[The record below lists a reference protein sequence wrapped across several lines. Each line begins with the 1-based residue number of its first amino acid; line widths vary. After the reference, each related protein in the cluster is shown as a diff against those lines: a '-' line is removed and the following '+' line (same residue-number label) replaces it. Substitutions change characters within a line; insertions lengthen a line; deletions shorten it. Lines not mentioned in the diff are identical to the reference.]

1 MHALEHPEQLLLD
14 GLWDFELLD
23 SPEAEPTG
31 QWRQIRVP
39 GAWTM
44 QGTADLPQYT
54 NIQMPFPQS
63 PPEVPAKN
71 PTGRYRKN
79 FTVPEAWRGQRLVLH
94 VGAAESVL
102 LVSVNG
108 QQVGFSKDSHL
119 AAEFE
124 LDGLLNDGENELLL
138 TVVKFSDASF
148 IEDQDQWWHG
158 GLTRSVYLYR
168 TPPNY
173 LQDVA
178 AVADFDPLTGDGTLE
193 LTVTVAG
200 TTFSHT
206 FS

>member
-63 PPEVPAKN
+63 PPEVPARN

-79 FTVPEAWRGQRLVLH
+79 FTVRKP
-94 VGAAESVL
+94 GAD
-102 LVSVNG
+102 N
-108 QQVGFSKDSHL
+108 
-119 AAEFE
+119 
-124 LDGLLNDGENELLL
+124 
-138 TVVKFSDASF
+138 ASCCMS
-148 IEDQDQWWHG
+148 EPRKACSW
-158 GLTRSVYLYR
+158 S
-168 TPPNY
+168 
-173 LQDVA
+173 A
-178 AVADFDPLTGDGTLE
+178 
-193 LTVTVAG
+193 
-200 TTFSHT
+200 
-206 FS
+206 